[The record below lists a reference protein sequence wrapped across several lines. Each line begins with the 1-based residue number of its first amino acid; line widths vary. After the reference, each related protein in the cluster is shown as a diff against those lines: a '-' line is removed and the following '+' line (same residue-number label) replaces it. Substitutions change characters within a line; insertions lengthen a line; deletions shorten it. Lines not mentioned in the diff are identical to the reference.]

1 MATEANSDGLTDAQ
15 RALIGKRSPRTE
27 AVNPVEASEVRRFLQ
42 ATMNTLAVYDRS
54 GSDRYGAAVA
64 PPGFPVHAFRPDP
77 ADRDILD
84 RMDDP
89 DFDGLRRDQ
98 RAGLPPVPTEFT
110 RLLNGGYE
118 YEIHALA
125 RIGDRIFRQSE
136 YVDIAHKVGRS
147 GPMLIY
153 RVRDSYTN
161 QEGKP
166 LLSVIA
172 TTILR

>member
-1 MATEANSDGLTDAQ
+1 MTAETDDLTDAQ

-27 AVNPVEASEVRRFLQ
+27 ATHAVEASEVRRFLQ
-42 ATMNTLAVYDRS
+42 ATMNSLPVYDPS
-54 GSDRYGAAVA
+54 GSDRYGGPVA
-64 PPGFPVHAFRPDP
+64 PPAFPVHAFRPDP
-77 ADRDILD
+77 GRPDVLD
-84 RMDDP
+84 QMDDP

-98 RAGLPPVPTEFT
+98 RSGLPPVPTEYK

-125 RIGDRIFRQSE
+125 RYGDRIFRQSE

-153 RVRDSYTN
+153 RVRDTYTN
-161 QEGKP
+161 QDDQP
-166 LLSVIA
+166 LLTVIA